1 MISKQPVSLR
11 LVNGDIFSGNLNS
24 NNSSFKDGQ
33 YIFANEDK
41 YSGDFNQGMKHGF
54 GVYHYSRTG

>member
-1 MISKQPVSLR
+1 MR
-11 LVNGDIFSGNLNS
+11 LINGDIFSGNLNP